1 MTKIDTA
8 PVPGKRRALRS
19 GLSDPSGPM
28 SEDEVDR
35 LRMMFEQAPGF
46 FALAETADLVFKI
59 VNPAYYELVG
69 HRDLLGR
76 RAREAVPEMAQYIER
91 AEQVY
96 ASGQPFAGRNMLMT
110 VQPEPGAPLVARYVD
125 FVFQPLFDQHGSVF
139 GVLVQG
145 HDVTEQRH
153 ALDAL
158 QQSNDR
164 WRFAIEGA
172 RDGVWDW
179 NVETGEVF
187 NSNRYFEILGYSSD
201 DGLYTID
208 TWRQLLHP
216 DDIGRVTQA
225 LRGTLNG
232 GPPYNI
238 EYRLRCKNGAYKWV
252 LSRGVVVVSDAEG
265 RAQRLTGTLT
275 DISEKKEHE
284 EAIWHYA
291 SIDHL
296 TGLPNRRLFRDRLER
311 EARRGAT
318 ERVEF
323 ALLFIDLDRFKEVND
338 LRGHDTGDQLLV
350 QVADRLA
357 SCVRST
363 DTVARLGGDEFTVLL
378 PDIHGPH
385 QALLTAQKLVSRI
398 AAPFHIQDEVVHL
411 SASVGITLYPQDAT
425 DPEDLIRNADQAM
438 YAAKHAGRNQYR
450 LFTLD
455 MKDAARQRV
464 ELLHDL
470 RGALASRELEVYYQ
484 PIVNLGTG
492 ELEKAEALLRW
503 NHPRYGAVS
512 PVQFVPLAEESG
524 LIHQIGDWVFEEA
537 STWAQKWSSRLG
549 RTFQVT
555 VNCSPVQV
563 LAGSATHWPALLATN
578 RMARGSLAVEIT
590 EGMLLKASPRVADV
604 LAQYRAAGIQVA
616 LDDFGTGYSALSY
629 LTQFEIDFLK
639 IDKSFIQVVDASP
652 RSLAIVESIIA
663 MAHKLGL
670 RVIAEG
676 IESDTQKQLLQSI
689 GCDLGQGYLFSAP
702 RSAADF
708 TGLIAAG
715 GMLPAAA
722 GSGWGLG
729 EDRRSASPAPSGRS
743 LPGAE

>member
-1 MTKIDTA
+1 MTEINTEPDIPPDIKRDA
-8 PVPGKRRALRS
+8 LSGAANPGAL
-19 GLSDPSGPM
+19 
-28 SEDEVDR
+28 SEGETER
-35 LRMMFEQAPGF
+35 LRVMFEQAPGF
-46 FALAETADLVFKI
+46 FALTETADLVFKI
-59 VNPAYYELVG
+59 VNQAYYQLVG
-69 HRDLLGR
+69 NRELIGR
-76 RAREAVPEMAQYIER
+76 PAREAVPEMVQYVEL

-96 ASGQPFAGRNMLMT
+96 ASGEPFVGRQMPVVAQHAPN
-110 VQPEPGAPLVARYVD
+110 APLATRYID
-125 FVFQPLFDQHGSVF
+125 FVFQPLFDQQGGVF

-145 HDVTEQRH
+145 HDVTEQKY

-158 QQSNDR
+158 QQSNER
-164 WRFAIEGA
+164 WMFAIEGA

-179 NVETGEVF
+179 NVTTGEVF
-187 NSNRYFEILGYSSD
+187 NSRRYFEILGYED
-201 DGLYTID
+201 EDGLNTFD
-208 TWRQLLHP
+208 AWSQRVHP
-216 DDIGRVTQA
+216 EDVARVMPT

-238 EYRLRCKNGAYKWV
+238 EYRLRCKNGDYKWV
-252 LSRGVVVVSDAEG
+252 LSRGVVVVSDSEG

-275 DISEKKEHE
+275 DISEKKEQE
-284 EAIWHYA
+284 DAAWHSA

-311 EARRGAT
+311 QVRQGSRKP
-318 ERVEF
+318 VEF

-350 QVADRLA
+350 QVAARLA
-357 SCVRST
+357 GCVRNS

-378 PDIHGPH
+378 PDLHGPH
-385 QALLTAQKLVSRI
+385 QALQTAQKLVSRI

-411 SASVGITLYPQDAT
+411 SASIGITLYPQDAT
-425 DPEDLIRNADQAM
+425 EPEDLIRNADQAM

-450 LFTLD
+450 LFTKA

-470 RGALASRELEVYYQ
+470 RGALKAHQLEVYYQ
-484 PIVNLGTG
+484 PIVDLATG
-492 ELEKAEALLRW
+492 AMEKAEALLRW

-512 PVQFVPLAEESG
+512 PTQFIPLAEESG
-524 LIHQIGDWVFEEA
+524 LIHQIGDWVFEQA
-537 STWAQKWSSRLG
+537 SACAHNWSALLG

-563 LAGSATHWPALLATN
+563 LARSSAHWPALLATN
-578 RMARGSLAVEIT
+578 RLTPGSLAVEIT
-590 EGMLLKASPRVADV
+590 EGILLKASPRVADV

-639 IDKSFIQVVDASP
+639 IDKSFIQVIDAAP

-676 IESDTQKQLLQSI
+676 IESHAQKELLQAI
-689 GCDLGQGYLFSAP
+689 GCDLGQGYLFSTP
-702 RSAADF
+702 RSPDDF
-708 TGLIAAG
+708 TALVAAG
-715 GMLPAAA
+715 GVLPASV
-722 GSGWGLG
+722 GTGWQGG
-729 EDRRSASPAPSGRS
+729 EERRSP
-743 LPGAE
+743 